1 MDKTKVLLIVEA
13 MLGGIRQHVVDIA
26 MGLDKEKY
34 EVYLAY
40 SDNRA
45 DERFFQDLELLKES
59 VQLIR
64 CEHLQRELS
73 LSEDIAAIRELS
85 KIVKTIRPDIVH
97 CHSSKAG
104 IVGRV
109 VAKRYGVKK
118 VFYTPNAYSFQSP
131 DISDKKRKVYIIA
144 ERFLSRHMTTTTI
157 NVSKGEM
164 ELARKY
170 NLDKEDK
177 FELIYNGI
185 ASEVLPEKNVIREE
199 NGYSSEDVLV
209 GVTARLAEQKDPLTF
224 MRIAKEVITKMP
236 QARFVYIGDGGLE
249 EEMKQWIS
257 EEHLEDK
264 IHMLGFRSDA
274 SRLVAMFDVYLS
286 TALYEGLPYSMIEA
300 MRAGVPIIA
309 TDVVGNNELVENGK
323 NGILF
328 PAKDVQAGVEAVI
341 RQLETKSIKSD
352 EVVRSFEERFSLKT
366 MMNKLER
373 LFGGGKTC
381 LPIEHN
387 CIRFEVVGHGYVATW
402 KEEVAA

>member
-1 MDKTKVLLIVEA
+1 MKKTKILLIVEA

-26 MGLDKEKY
+26 MELDKEKY

-45 DERFFQDLELLKES
+45 DERFFQDLKLLKES
-59 VQLIR
+59 VRLIR

-73 LSEDIAAIRELS
+73 LSEDMAAIRELS
-85 KIVKTIRPDIVH
+85 KIVKSIRPDIVH

-131 DISDKKRKVYIIA
+131 DISDKKRKIYVVA
-144 ERFLSRHMTTTTI
+144 ERFLSRHMTTKTI

-164 ELARKY
+164 ELAKKY
-170 NLDKEDK
+170 KLDKEDK

-185 ASEVLPEKNVIREE
+185 ASELPLEKNAIREE

-209 GVTARLAEQKDPLTF
+209 GVTARLAEQKDPLIF
-224 MRIAKEVITKMP
+224 MKIAKKVIEKMP
-236 QARFVYIGDGGLE
+236 KTRFVYIGDRGLE
-249 EEMKQWIS
+249 EEMKQWVS
-257 EEHLEDK
+257 KEHLENK

-274 SRLVAMFDVYLS
+274 SKLVAMFDVYLS

-300 MRAGVPIIA
+300 IRAGIPIIA

-328 PAKDVQAGVEAVI
+328 PTKDVQAGAEAVI
-341 RQLETKSIKSD
+341 SQLEMKSIKGD
-352 EVVRSFEERFSLKT
+352 AVIRSFEERFSLKT
-366 MMNKLER
+366 MMNKLEC
-373 LFGGGKTC
+373 LFEGGKTC
-381 LPIEHN
+381 PLIERN
-387 CIRFEVVGHGYVATW
+387 YIGFEVVGQGRVAHW
-402 KEEVAA
+402 KDKVAA